1 MRLIQP
7 NDNTR
12 MLFEIHILEDGTYA
26 AIRNTEPMFCFVG
39 SDVLSAVNTAL
50 KAFESYKTLGKTYE

>member
-1 MRLIQP
+1 
-7 NDNTR
+7 